1 LSVHAMNS
9 KYNYQAESANLSY
22 SNSAFAEA
30 WTKIMQSEKKKYMI
44 MQHEKQVLIMLI
56 IVK

>member
-1 LSVHAMNS
+1 MNS

-22 SNSAFAEA
+22 STSAFAEA